1 MHVLQRL
8 LAIPGLPP
16 PVARSFRCEQLTECT
31 LPVALSLIEGGFAA
45 VVAAKTFDVEP
56 WLLAVISASPMFG
69 NLSSFVWNRIAS
81 ARSKV
86 PMVVT
91 LQGAGARVRVRRG
104 AEPAVERRRDGARMQ
119 RHHRSAADR
128 RRHHRAQRHLES
140 ELRPPPARA
149 RDEPAAGVVEL
160 DHRADDEHRG
170 ADSRCASGELSLAVR
185 GGRADRN
192 DRRLVVLARDG
203 AGRTA
208 PSRAGATE
216 ATAIRT
222 VATASFRSCAPIAS
236 TRVISCI
243 SSRPASRR

>member
-1 MHVLQRL
+1 MHVFERL

-91 LQGAGARVRVRRG
+91 LQGMVLACVF
-104 AEPAVERRRDGARMQ
+104 AVSLSPRSSGRRDGTRMQ
-119 RHHRSAADR
+119 RHHRVD
-128 RRHHRAQRHLES
+128 
-140 ELRPPPARA
+140 
-149 RDEPAAGVVEL
+149 
-160 DHRADDEHRG
+160 
-170 ADSRCASGELSLAVR
+170 C
-185 GGRADRN
+185 
-192 DRRLVVLARDG
+192 
-203 AGRTA
+203 
-208 PSRAGATE
+208 
-216 ATAIRT
+216 
-222 VATASFRSCAPIAS
+222 
-236 TRVISCI
+236 
-243 SSRPASRR
+243 